1 MTITKQ
7 IIEILSN
14 RNMTARQLQAE
25 LGYENKRESVHYVI
39 NALKKRKALEVV
51 GKAYEVNKCNHAMCV
66 SIYSYVAPIK
76 PLKLKETKRS
86 RYRAD
91 LSRAINNKER
101 FKEMLL
107 KKNYLFMLYAKELG
121 LKYESA

>member
-7 IIEILSN
+7 VIELLSN
-14 RNMTARQLQAE
+14 HNMTARQLQKE
-25 LGYENKRESVHYVI
+25 LGYEDKRDYVHCVL
-39 NALKKRKALEVV
+39 NTLKKRNALVVV
-51 GKAYEVNKCNHAMCV
+51 GKSYEVNKCNHTMEV
-66 SIYSYVAPIK
+66 SIYRYQEPVK
-76 PLKLKETKRS
+76 PMKLKEHKRS

-107 KKNYLFMLYAKELG
+107 KKNYLFMLYAKELN
-121 LKYESA
+121 LPKDLL

>member
-7 IIEILSN
+7 VIELLSN

-25 LGYENKRESVHYVI
+25 LGYEDKRDSVHCVL
-39 NALKKRKALEVV
+39 NTLKKRKALAVV
-51 GKAYEVNKCNHAMCV
+51 GKAYEVNKCNHTMCV
-66 SIYSYVAPIK
+66 SIYSYVEPIK
-76 PLKLKETKRS
+76 PMKLKETKRS

-91 LSRAINNKER
+91 LSKAINNKER
-101 FKEMLL
+101 FKEILM

-121 LKYESA
+121 LKYE

>member
-7 IIEILSN
+7 VIELLSS
-14 RNMTARQLQAE
+14 RNMTARQLQKE
-25 LGYENKRESVHYVI
+25 LGYEDKRDSVHCVL
-39 NALKKRKALEVV
+39 NTLKKRKALIVV
-51 GKAYEVNKCNHAMCV
+51 GKSYEVNKCNNTMQV
-66 SIYSYVAPIK
+66 SIYRYQEPIK
-76 PLKLKETKRS
+76 PMKLKEHKRS

-91 LSRAINNKER
+91 LSRAIKNKER
-101 FKEMLL
+101 FKEILM